1 MDTCDLVLYQALR
14 SSKGRLHGVSQT
26 KVTFIRHTLEGGT
39 GLDMGLRASSAHTG
53 PVRPVSRVCERM
65 PRLRGELTAPVSL
78 PAGVPG
84 KTVSLG

>member
-14 SSKGRLHGVSQT
+14 SSKGRLRGVSQT

-39 GLDMGLRASSAHTG
+39 GLDMG
-53 PVRPVSRVCERM
+53 SRVCERT

-84 KTVSLG
+84 KTVSLGLVNTRTSTDEE